1 NTTLVSP
8 IEVDNTAP
16 TITLGT
22 VSDDQAT
29 NGTLT
34 ISYVTDPDVV
44 RVDFTYFHGTWNSIG
59 SDTSV
64 DGTFTWTPSGPIENV
79 MVRSA
84 ATRSRSASWLTVA
97 SARNT
102 SISHVRSSAKSKT
115 NLRTQSSS
123 AWRRPVRKRPGSK
136 RHRRNSTSEASE
148 SRPGAASWTQ
158 FKSRR
163 T

>member
-1 NTTLVSP
+1 MGSAVFPNATFLWTTSGLNFIGGSLPATVENNRTLTNTTLVSP

-34 ISYVTDPDVV
+34 FSYVTDPDVV
-44 RVDFTYFHGTWNSIG
+44 RVDFTYFNGTWNSIG

-79 MVRSA
+79 TVRA
-84 ATRSRSASWLTVA
+84 VAIDDVGLRGTPDEIGVGRIVPSRNPPAQPPPASSQAPDLPA
-97 SARNT
+97 
-102 SISHVRSSAKSKT
+102 
-115 NLRTQSSS
+115 
-123 AWRRPVRKRPGSK
+123 
-136 RHRRNSTSEASE
+136 
-148 SRPGAASWTQ
+148 
-158 FKSRR
+158 
-163 T
+163 